1 MEQTVAEALVAS
13 ANAPDSAA
21 RDAAYRQLHQLAAS
35 EASFLSALFV
45 PPDLSI
51 YIYLIYYYFYYLIL
65 VVSLQTVA
73 GKGQD
78 HMVRFLALTF
88 LKNFVQRFWADDQG
102 YTHTN
107 TLCPRANA
115 QLFDLTS

>member
-1 MEQTVAEALVAS
+1 MAEALVAS

-45 PPDLSI
+45 PQPSI
-51 YIYLIYYYFYYLIL
+51 YLFIYLFIIKYLL
-65 VVSLQTVA
+65 VSLQTVA
-73 GKGQD
+73 GKGQQD

-102 YTHTN
+102 YTH
-107 TLCPRANA
+107 
-115 QLFDLTS
+115 

>member
-45 PPDLSI
+45 QPQAIVFI
-51 YIYLIYYYFYYLIL
+51 Y
-65 VVSLQTVA
+65 
-73 GKGQD
+73 
-78 HMVRFLALTF
+78 
-88 LKNFVQRFWADDQG
+88 
-102 YTHTN
+102 
-107 TLCPRANA
+107 
-115 QLFDLTS
+115 